1 MERRM
6 DDLPDLT
13 LGLSDCILKSFLGRN
28 KCWSHETLGY
38 ELDVL
43 VR

>member
-6 DDLPDLT
+6 DDLPDLI
-13 LGLSDCILKSFLGRN
+13 LGLSDCILKTSSRRN
-28 KCWSHETLGY
+28 KRWSHGTLGY

>member
-13 LGLSDCILKSFLGRN
+13 LGLSDCILKSSSRRN
-28 KCWSHETLGY
+28 KCWSHGTLDY

>member
-13 LGLSDCILKSFLGRN
+13 LGLSDCILKSASRRI
-28 KCWSHETLGY
+28 KCWSHGTLGY